1 MTLHRT
7 YKVKQESLRRFQ
19 GIEINFKILL
29 KNNKIICLT
38 YKNNAT
44 KITNNKH
51 LSFTI
56 INMPKQVL

>member
-1 MTLHRT
+1 MTLQRT

-29 KNNKIICLT
+29 KNKKIICLT

-44 KITNNKH
+44 KTTNNKH